1 MHITLTG
8 NLGSGKSTIAK
19 IMSEKYGFEIYS
31 TGSIIRELA
40 KERGLSVLEM
50 NKLMQQDNS
59 FDHIID
65 ERTTRTSVE
74 SEKELFFDS
83 RLAWYFAKN
92 AFKVFLSVSIDE
104 AARRVFNDNK
114 RGNVE
119 SYASLKETKAN
130 LIERAH
136 TEDVRYKEIYD
147 IDYFNLNNYDLVLDS
162 TYTKPELLAE
172 VIINEKKRFEQEGG
186 SRFLLSPARLLGEKT
201 ANTRDNDEIAETDA
215 VIRTGSEDLEIVSG
229 RDSVEKA
236 AREGYEFVSVKYTA
250 E

>member
-40 KERGLSVLEM
+40 KERHLSVLEM

-186 SRFLLSPARLLGEKT
+186 SRFLLSPARLLGDKT

-215 VIRTGSEDLEIVSG
+215 VIRKGSEDLEIVSG
-229 RDSVEKA
+229 RAAIEKA
-236 AREGYEFVSVKYTA
+236 AREGYEFVSVKYSA